1 MGNQSEYKKQQN
13 LSFAQLLAEAPS
25 FIAVLVSLILSRTI
39 LVFVDLLD
47 SLGNVLR
54 AAMITVLSKKLTKD
68 LRYEYNYGIGKVE
81 AIFSLFCDGIVFF
94 GLITTLGISVYSIIF
109 PERPSDMVIAVV
121 GLKVINVAFDIAFY
135 IKQCKIVK
143 TLHSAIAETNRAA
156 ALAALLFDCVTLFSL
171 LAMWLLRD
179 NPIGGYISP
188 VISIFIAIYLMIGC
202 IKRTRSAMSE
212 LMDKTLPEEIQMKI
226 LNVLIRFYNSYS
238 QVNSINSHRMG
249 ELIQID
255 LHLSFENDTSYEEI
269 AELKRKMQDE
279 FERQI
284 GNCAVNIVVGDDRTI

>member
-143 TLHSAIAETNRAA
+143 TLHSAISETNRAA

-188 VISIFIAIYLMIGC
+188 VISIFIAVYLMIGC

-212 LMDKTLPEEIQMKI
+212 LMDKTLPEELQMKI

-238 QVNSINSHRMG
+238 QVNAINSHKVG

-255 LHLSFENDTSYEEI
+255 LHLAFENDTSYEEI
-269 AELKRKMQDE
+269 ADLKSKMQDE

-284 GNCAVNIVVGDDRTI
+284 GNCSVNIVVGNDRTI